1 MGTLALL
8 TAVATLLIGHHVPV
22 TSAPPPWAGRW
33 VGNTA
38 GWAKSP
44 PDQIGVRHPVWA
56 VQLRHPWLEVFGH
69 EIIHLQHKSWSEKR
83 IYGIAHWY
91 SQIVAR
97 TIRRLRH

>member
-1 MGTLALL
+1 M
-8 TAVATLLIGHHVPV
+8 
-22 TSAPPPWAGRW
+22 
-33 VGNTA
+33 
-38 GWAKSP
+38 
-44 PDQIGVRHPVWA
+44 
-56 VQLRHPWLEVFGH
+56 QLRHPWLEVFGH